1 MKLTKASEYGI
12 LTMVHLAKQPAGQ
25 LSDIARI
32 AEDER
37 IPASFLGKLV
47 TTLVK
52 AGLIRSQRGSQGG
65 IELARPACEITL
77 RHIIEATEGE
87 IAVNDCTASSAY
99 ACFRSGCAVQ
109 GALRSAQRAFLE
121 ALEGFTLS
129 GLAKMDRY
137 QPIPLEPQL
146 SER

>member
-25 LSDIARI
+25 LVDIAHI
-32 AEDER
+32 AEIER
-37 IPASFLGKLV
+37 IPSSFLGKLV

-65 IELARPACEITL
+65 LALARPAEAITL

-87 IAVNDCTASSAY
+87 IALNDCTSTTAY

-109 GALRSAQRAFLE
+109 NALRVAQSRFLE
-121 ALEGFTLS
+121 ALDGFTLAN
-129 GLAKMDRY
+129 LAQTDRF
-137 QPIPLEPQL
+137 QPLSLESLGSRP
-146 SER
+146 